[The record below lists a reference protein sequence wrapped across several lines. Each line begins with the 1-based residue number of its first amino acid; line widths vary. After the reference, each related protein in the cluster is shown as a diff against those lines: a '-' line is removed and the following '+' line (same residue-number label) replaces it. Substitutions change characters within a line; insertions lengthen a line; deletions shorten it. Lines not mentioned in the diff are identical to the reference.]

1 MITNLTKSNL
11 EMLINID
18 MKLIEGCQTEIQEKM
33 KNLQT
38 QYDELS
44 AIMEKYKEMQAL
56 LTKDSPSVS

>member
-1 MITNLTKSNL
+1 MRINLAKYNL
-11 EMLINID
+11 EMFINID

-38 QYDELS
+38 QYDKLS
-44 AIMEKYKEMQAL
+44 AIMEKYKEMQTL

>member
-1 MITNLTKSNL
+1 MRTNLTKSNL

-38 QYDELS
+38 QYDKLS
-44 AIMEKYKEMQAL
+44 AIMEKYKEMQTL